1 MKFSALFR
9 ARCGL
14 GSAIAAMALALIAGC
29 GGGGSAGV
37 DTGTTAAAYTAGPV
51 SGFGSII
58 VNGVRFDDS
67 SASVEDEDGQRGGS
81 VDLKLGVMVEID
93 SDVIDELTHR
103 AHALRI
109 RFGSE
114 IVGPVE
120 SVDPAA
126 SSFVALGQTVE
137 VRPAT
142 VFDDSLTGGI
152 AGLAGHTVG
161 VHALFDAATG
171 HYIATRIE
179 DRNAPE
185 FYKLRGVVSENDASA
200 KTFKIGGALIS
211 YAGIAADALP
221 SAFGDGLRV
230 RVRLQTVQVNG
241 AWVAVTI
248 RSGVRKLEDI
258 DRARLRGSVTALTS
272 PTLFEVNGIPVDAST
287 AAIEHGP
294 VVLGA
299 RVEVRGKASEGTI
312 VASRVK
318 VLREDDDEVCGIELH
333 GTISNLDTSAKTFTL
348 RGVTVNYAFPVLFKD
363 GNAAQLA
370 DGVRVEV
377 KGVLSV
383 DRNTLKALVI
393 EFED

>member
-58 VNGVRFDDS
+58 VNGVRFDDR

-126 SSFVALGQTVE
+126 GSFVALGQTVE

-161 VHALFDAATG
+161 VHALFNAATG

-185 FYKLRGVVSENDASA
+185 FYKLRGVVSSFTLERRISRTIDMGFRREPQPPMPIVIPSRSSETASH
-200 KTFKIGGALIS
+200 S
-211 YAGIAADALP
+211 
-221 SAFGDGLRV
+221 V
-230 RVRLQTVQVNG
+230 VRLSISAPLMRVQDRC
-241 AWVAVTI
+241 ARKAI
-248 RSGVRKLEDI
+248 RSESLGNSTGWQKEPRG
-258 DRARLRGSVTALTS
+258 RPTPAARSPPALSSKPPIITR
-272 PTLFEVNGIPVDAST
+272 T
-287 AAIEHGP
+287 
-294 VVLGA
+294 
-299 RVEVRGKASEGTI
+299 
-312 VASRVK
+312 
-318 VLREDDDEVCGIELH
+318 
-333 GTISNLDTSAKTFTL
+333 
-348 RGVTVNYAFPVLFKD
+348 
-363 GNAAQLA
+363 
-370 DGVRVEV
+370 
-377 KGVLSV
+377 
-383 DRNTLKALVI
+383 
-393 EFED
+393 